1 MKFDLKIILQ
11 RRKCRGYTRGRGCT
25 CEICDKSCRSE
36 LTGKKKGM
44 EGDEIVL
51 STLVFGAEL
60 YYRDNYGCCQS
71 LNVSRHSRR

>member
-1 MKFDLKIILQ
+1 MKIILQ

-25 CEICDKSCRSE
+25 CEVCDKSCRSE

-44 EGDEIVL
+44 EGGEIVL

-60 YYRDNYGCCQS
+60 YYRG
-71 LNVSRHSRR
+71 